1 MWETERER
9 KGHSEKLHSA
19 HGHKRSKSRRE
30 ETERQSSALAL
41 CYVEGGQS
49 YSPTEAS
56 VVYVALCSTVVE
68 LLHLARVKVQ
78 TSPDYSAADKFSA
91 DKAATDRLSPD
102 FKLSFNPTFIP
113 SFCSMLF
120 ASVRQKHVL
129 YPCIYWTGNMSGVS
143 VGRLPGAHL

>member
-1 MWETERER
+1 MPEQAVENRGCGRQRERER
-9 KGHSEKLHSA
+9 DIV
-19 HGHKRSKSRRE
+19 RSCTVRTVTKDQSPGGR
-30 ETERQSSALAL
+30 RQSSTLAL

-91 DKAATDRLSPD
+91 DKAATDCLESRLQ
-102 FKLSFNPTFIP
+102 T
-113 SFCSMLF
+113 
-120 ASVRQKHVL
+120 
-129 YPCIYWTGNMSGVS
+129 
-143 VGRLPGAHL
+143 

>member
-30 ETERQSSALAL
+30 ETERQSSTLAL

-91 DKAATDRLSPD
+91 DKAATDCLESRLQ
-102 FKLSFNPTFIP
+102 T
-113 SFCSMLF
+113 
-120 ASVRQKHVL
+120 
-129 YPCIYWTGNMSGVS
+129 
-143 VGRLPGAHL
+143 